1 MSPPEGRRFK
11 RIHVRVM
18 FRHTEKASTQIIA
31 RAFNSLWKELATP

>member
-1 MSPPEGRRFK
+1 MSRREVRRFR

-18 FRHTEKASTQIIA
+18 LRHTEKASAQIIA